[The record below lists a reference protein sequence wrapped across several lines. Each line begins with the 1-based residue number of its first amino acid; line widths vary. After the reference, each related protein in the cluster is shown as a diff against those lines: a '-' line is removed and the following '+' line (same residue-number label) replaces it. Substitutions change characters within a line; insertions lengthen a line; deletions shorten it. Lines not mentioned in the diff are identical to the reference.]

1 MIKLIFI
8 MTLVCL
14 LATAGLTGT
23 SAQALPPAVAAA
35 LKQAGLPEN
44 AVAVLVQ
51 DADGIHPAR
60 LSHRADTL
68 MNPASVMKLVTTY
81 AALDLL
87 GPAFVWKTPV
97 WADGTVIGDTL
108 KGNLVLMGRG
118 DPSLVLERL
127 WLLLRRVQGLGIRN
141 IDGDIVLDRRAFAVP
156 QTDPAD
162 FDDAP
167 LRPYNVASDALL
179 INFKS
184 VLLTFV
190 PDLQAN
196 VARVLSDP
204 PLWGVK
210 VTPQVPLNMAAS
222 ACGDYRTAL
231 KANFSDPLHIRLN
244 GSYPAVC
251 GEQIWP
257 VAYVDPAS
265 YNARAIAGLWHTMG
279 GGLTGQVRDGTAPPT
294 SPSFVVSSPP
304 LSSVIRDINK
314 FSNNVMA
321 QQVFLTLGLEASASH
336 TGSPDAARAVLRQWW
351 QTRISPH
358 HASGLVSDPALDDTP
373 VFDNGS
379 GLSRTGRIS
388 PRALGRLLQAAYA
401 QPLMPELM
409 ASLPMVG
416 VDGTLKRSPTVAGSA
431 HLKTGSLQDVMAVA
445 GYVHAASGKRYAV
458 AAIVNHPRAAQA
470 RPALDA
476 LLAWTLQQ

>member
-1 MIKLIFI
+1 MLIKT
-8 MTLVCL
+8 MVCF
-14 LATAGLTGT
+14 LATAWLTGT
-23 SAQALPPAVAAA
+23 LAQALPPAVAAA
-35 LKQAGLPEN
+35 LRQAGLPES

-51 DADGIHPAR
+51 DADGTKPACI
-60 LSHRADTL
+60 SHRADTK
-68 MNPASVMKLVTTY
+68 MNTASVMKLVTAY

-87 GPAFVWKTPV
+87 GPAFVWNTSV
-97 WADGTVIGDTL
+97 WADGAVVSGTL
-108 KGNLVLMGRG
+108 KGNLVILGQG

-127 WLLLRRVQGLGIRN
+127 WLLLRRVQGLGIYS

-156 QTDPAD
+156 LTDPAD
-162 FDDAP
+162 FDGAP
-167 LRPYNVASDALL
+167 LRPYNVAPDALL

-184 VLLTFV
+184 VLLTLV
-190 PDLQAN
+190 PDLQAH

-204 PLWGVK
+204 PLWGVQM
-210 VTPQVPLNMAAS
+210 TPQVPLDWDAP
-222 ACGDYRTAL
+222 ACGDYRAAL
-231 KANFSDPLHIRLN
+231 NANFSDPLHIRLN
-244 GSYPAVC
+244 GKYPAVC

-265 YNARAIAGLWHTMG
+265 YNARAIVGLWRSMG
-279 GGLTGQVRDGTAPPT
+279 GGLTGQVRDGAAPPT
-294 SPSFVVSSPP
+294 HPAFVVSSPP
-304 LSSVIRDINK
+304 LSSVIRDVNK

-321 QQVFLTLGLEASASH
+321 QQVFLTLGLQASASH

-358 HASGLVSDPALDDTP
+358 HVSGLVSDPALDDTP

-416 VDGTLKRSPTVAGSA
+416 VDGTLKRSPVIAGSA

-445 GYVHAASGKRYAV
+445 GYVHAVSGKRYIV
-458 AAIVNHPRAAQA
+458 VAIVNHPRAAQA